1 MNRSGTQAAGNPAS
15 QPVPLD
21 LNKLVDQYV
30 QLRDRKRELEKQH
43 KEQLKPFNKLMDEIG
58 NQLLAYMQKTG
69 LDATPTASGTA
80 YQITKQ
86 SATIRDGAAFRAF
99 SYGDFSRP
107 PGGQVPHS
115 FATVRLVDSR
125 ASQVTALADAKAQGN
140 LEDGRALRIETVV
153 NAPGDLGCPRR
164 LHNLDEL

>member
-99 SYGDFSRP
+99 VIENDEFDLVDWRANAGAVFDFIAENDGNMP
-107 PGGQVPHS
+107 PGINASTYTSIG
-115 FATVRLVDSR
+115 VRR
-125 ASQVTALADAKAQGN
+125 PNEK
-140 LEDGRALRIETVV
+140 E
-153 NAPGDLGCPRR
+153 
-164 LHNLDEL
+164 